1 MQKKNVISIPFK
13 FSETSLAY
21 LKWRMCEMEREDA
34 WKSVKCQGLWKIYE
48 QLKEKYKTKKEAI
61 SREYYIKHNRK
72 FRNLLKKKY
81 S

>member
-1 MQKKNVISIPFK
+1 MLKKNEISIPFK

-48 QLKEKYKTKKEAI
+48 QLKEK
-61 SREYYIKHNRK
+61 N
-72 FRNLLKKKY
+72 KKK
-81 S
+81 